1 MKKCSAGLE
10 TEAETGGEYMVI
22 FNITAFFVCLFVL
35 SYVWKT
41 TTVEMFPPLICMLTL
56 VLYVLALIRHLS
68 FIDGISILGIAAFVF
83 WLLRQKKEQRIEFT
97 GICLKNAAQPSF
109 ITAVCLLFAAAL
121 CTSGKIVTW
130 WDDINFWATDVKS
143 LYYLDGFA
151 AKYGNTAPE
160 FGDYPPAGQ
169 LFKWWFLHFDP
180 HTFREGL
187 AFAGYYVMN
196 LSFLLP
202 LLRKLKGGNIMT
214 AFGMAAA
221 IWFLPSIAEVYGYD
235 GFCADLTL
243 SLIHI

>member
-68 FIDGISILGIAAFVF
+68 FIDGISILVIAAFVF

-109 ITAVCLLFAAAL
+109 ITAVCLLLPRRFARRGR
-121 CTSGKIVTW
+121 S
-130 WDDINFWATDVKS
+130 
-143 LYYLDGFA
+143 
-151 AKYGNTAPE
+151 
-160 FGDYPPAGQ
+160 
-169 LFKWWFLHFDP
+169 
-180 HTFREGL
+180 
-187 AFAGYYVMN
+187 
-196 LSFLLP
+196 
-202 LLRKLKGGNIMT
+202 
-214 AFGMAAA
+214 
-221 IWFLPSIAEVYGYD
+221 
-235 GFCADLTL
+235 
-243 SLIHI
+243 